1 MRTEVR
7 PTDLD
12 GNADLDDRAA
22 PTATRRR
29 DRSLPLPS
37 RALMLKLHR
46 WLSLG
51 GLVWIL
57 IISLTGAVL
66 VFAPQITARSRPEL
80 FRATPGDMGPQ
91 AMIDASIARF
101 PEQDVAIDHIS
112 FPVDN
117 RGVYVLHVTVSQRAT
132 AEQLATGATIERD
145 PRSWLV
151 YLDPGTAEVRG
162 ARPEASG
169 FIYWCKRG
177 HYILWQ
183 DRGFLG
189 IEGNDFAGLV
199 ALSMLF
205 ISLIGFYIWYFPKV
219 KHWFRNLR
227 VRSRK
232 GFFLFNLDLHR
243 TLGMV
248 VLLPLTVISF
258 TGAAF
263 SFPDMKIVWE
273 RLTPAQ
279 HDYVQHEPEEAP
291 VSEEPG
297 EDEDY
302 ETLTTDGAWQLVK
315 EKYPNYRLNSLEPP
329 IESDDVWGAY
339 LDRGYSPRQREN
351 TRGNLY
357 VAIDRFKSEVIYEGT
372 PEAGNVWDQAW
383 EDWSL
388 PLHAG
393 DFLGNTSRWA
403 WLFVG
408 LSTPVLA
415 FTGVVVWW
423 QRRQRRRSRPA
434 AALAEARSRRGNG
447 AVPDPGGLVIDLT
460 NHGQPP
466 WPAEHVDRLTA
477 LFVARTAGEARVR
490 VRGPIR
496 LDDAYQ
502 PEPDIALVRPRPY
515 GDGHPGAADTLLV
528 VEVVDPPDDDREA
541 KLLLYAL
548 AGVPEVWIVD
558 PARGIVEVH
567 TGPRPSG
574 WATTSSQ
581 HPGATLTPV
590 ALDRTTFT
598 VAEVLGAEVGD
609 GQVRGGEVR
618 GGEVRGGEVRG
629 GEVRG
634 GSRSGPGQ
642 GQFDLARR
650 DDGPNGARLPVP
662 PVGDGPSAV
671 R

>member
-1 MRTEVR
+1 MKTEVR
-7 PTDLD
+7 PTDSDGDVDLD
-12 GNADLDDRAA
+12 GRATQ
-22 PTATRRR
+22 PTRRRR
-29 DRSLPLPS
+29 DRGLPLPS
-37 RALMLKLHR
+37 RSLMLKLHR

-80 FRATPGDMGPQ
+80 SRATPGDKGPQ
-91 AMIDASIARF
+91 AMVDASIARF
-101 PEQDVAIDHIS
+101 PEQDVAVDHIS

-132 AEQLATGATIERD
+132 AEQLATGAKIERN

-151 YLDPGTAEVRG
+151 YLDPGTGAVNG

-183 DRGFLG
+183 DKGFLG

-199 ALSMLF
+199 ALSLLF
-205 ISLIGFYIWYFPKV
+205 ITLIGFYIWYFPKV

-232 GFFLFNLDLHR
+232 GFFVFNLDLHR
-243 TLGMV
+243 TLGLA
-248 VLLPLTVISF
+248 VLLPLTVVSF

-279 HDYVQHEPEEAP
+279 HDYVQHEPDEAP
-291 VSEEPG
+291 FSEEPG
-297 EDEDY
+297 EDEEY
-302 ETLTTDGAWQLVK
+302 ETLTTDGAWQLLK
-315 EKYPNYRLNSLEPP
+315 EKYPNNRLNSLEPP

-339 LDRGYSPRQREN
+339 LDRGYSPRQRDN
-351 TRGNLY
+351 TSGNMY

-388 PLHAG
+388 PLHGG
-393 DFLGNTSRWA
+393 DFLGDTSRWA
-403 WLFVG
+403 WLVVG
-408 LSTPVLA
+408 LSPAVLS

-423 QRRQRRRSRPA
+423 QRRQRRRSRSA
-434 AALAEARSRRGNG
+434 AALAEARSRGGSG
-447 AVPDPGGLVIDLT
+447 AAPDTDGIVIDLT
-460 NHGQPP
+460 NHGQAPL
-466 WPAEHVDRLTA
+466 PAEHVDRLTA
-477 LFVARTAGEARVR
+477 LFVARVGGEARVR

-502 PEPDIALVRPRPY
+502 PEPDITLVRPRPY
-515 GDGHPGAADTLLV
+515 GAGHPGAADTLLV
-528 VEVVDPPDDDREA
+528 VEVADPEADDREF

-548 AGVPEVWIVD
+548 ADVPEVWIVD
-558 PARGIVEVH
+558 PGGGTVEVR

-574 WATTSSQ
+574 WATTSCR

-590 ALDRTTFT
+590 ALHTTFT
-598 VAEVLGAEVGD
+598 VAEVLGGIAVK
-609 GQVRGGEVR
+609 
-618 GGEVRGGEVRG
+618 
-629 GEVRG
+629 
-634 GSRSGPGQ
+634 SGAGQ
-642 GQFDLARR
+642 GQLDLDRR
-650 DDGPNGARLPVP
+650 DDGANGAGLPVP

-671 R
+671 G